1 MLGIVGFLP
10 LAHRLPSDISKSNT
24 MAEERLGS
32 RFQVSGSY
40 GSIWSLSEIE
50 GSNNRACESVA
61 YKKTAEYRAVLPSSN
76 ATTMALSNLSDLMIR
91 GSGRFP
97 QEIVAWK
104 RSARL
109 CFSEQ

>member
-1 MLGIVGFLP
+1 
-10 LAHRLPSDISKSNT
+10 

-61 YKKTAEYRAVLPSSN
+61 YKRAAEYRAVLPSSN

-91 GSGRFP
+91 GSGRFSIRNRGMEA
-97 QEIVAWK
+97 QGAFVFQLTVIGGRRA
-104 RSARL
+104 
-109 CFSEQ
+109 